1 MKKSLIVVAVAA
13 SFASVA
19 HAQSSVTLYG
29 LMDAGLTYTSD
40 VAHNSKWAAGSGGIN
55 RSRLGLRG
63 SEDLGGGLKAIFTL
77 ENGFNIINGHR

>member
-29 LMDAGLTYTSD
+29 LLDAGLTYTSN
-40 VAHNSKWAAGSGGIN
+40 VQPSV
-55 RSRLGLRG
+55 LRKVVG
-63 SEDLGGGLKAIFTL
+63 W
-77 ENGFNIINGHR
+77 